1 MEQPHKTTD
10 TTGVCENR
18 TARAATAPRTI
29 FRTSLLLLALIAPT
43 VGAGSALH
51 AENAPVDAQAEA
63 ITCNARAEIVKDLKG
78 GYSETPIALGV
89 TSAGTVMELWQAAGG
104 ATWTIV
110 VTLPNGDSCVV
121 GAGND
126 WMPIQQQA
134 SKGKVS

>member
-10 TTGVCENR
+10 TTGVYESR
-18 TARAATAPRTI
+18 TARTGTAHRTV
-29 FRTSLLLLALIAPT
+29 FRTSLLLALILPAI
-43 VGAGSALH
+43 GAGSALR
-51 AENAPVDAQAEA
+51 AENAPVETQAEA
-63 ITCNARAEIVKDLKG
+63 ITCDARAEIVKDLKG
-78 GYSETPIALGV
+78 GYSETPVALGV
-89 TSAGTVMELWQAAGG
+89 TSAGTVMELWQAPGG

-110 VTLPNGDSCVV
+110 VTLPNGDACVV